1 MATEQPITRSE
12 LREELDSV
20 RIEFREGLLQEREA
34 SRVAFREGLLEER
47 EASRVAFREELRD
60 TLRHYATKADLAEV
74 RGEIKAMRWTMALIG
89 LGLSILIIAIRLME
103 Q

>member
-1 MATEQPITRSE
+1 MATEQPITGIELQEVLIRE
-12 LREELDSV
+12 REANRTALREEL
-20 RIEFREGLLQEREA
+20 LKEREA
-34 SRVAFREGLLEER
+34 SRLAFRD
-47 EASRVAFREELRD
+47 ELRE
-60 TLRHYATKADLAEV
+60 TLQHYATKADLAEV